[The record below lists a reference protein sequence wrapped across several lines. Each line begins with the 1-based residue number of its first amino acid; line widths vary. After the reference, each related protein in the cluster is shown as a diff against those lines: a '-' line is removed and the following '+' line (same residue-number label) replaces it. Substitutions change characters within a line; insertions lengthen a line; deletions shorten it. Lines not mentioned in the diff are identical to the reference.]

1 MNTAN
6 HRVKAE
12 AKAESKAALPL
23 ASDSSG
29 VALACELPAD
39 AGSDDRIWIPA
50 GVSHRIRIADPAH
63 RARLLAAIFDMEPD
77 PDLRL
82 VLLGAEVNALR
93 MRERVALRTRLAFLP
108 ASGGLLSSLNA
119 WENIILPLGI
129 RHPKRLQGI
138 AAEVHTLVTEL
149 GGAPE
154 TMLGKLPEEMTLLE
168 KKITGFVRILLEAP
182 DLVLVE
188 NFAPGLDSAE
198 RMRIPYF
205 AATYHARHPLGTFV
219 QLEDV
224 LGV

>member
-6 HRVKAE
+6 QSV
-12 AKAESKAALPL
+12 ESDAALPR
-23 ASDSSG
+23 ASDTSG

-39 AGSDDRIWIPA
+39 SGSDGRIWIPA
-50 GVSHRIRIADPAH
+50 GVSHRIRIANPAH
-63 RARLLAAIFDMEPD
+63 RVRLLAAIFDMEPD

-93 MRERVALRTRLAFLP
+93 MEERIALRARLAFLP
-108 ASGGLLSSLNA
+108 AAGGLLSDLNA
-119 WENIILPLGI
+119 WENIILPLGF
-129 RHPKRLQGI
+129 RHPERLRGI
-138 AAEVHTLVTEL
+138 AAEVHALLTGL
-149 GGAPE
+149 GVAPQRL
-154 TMLGKLPEEMTLLE
+154 LGRLPEEMTLLE

-188 NFAPGLDSAE
+188 NFTSGLDSAE
-198 RMRIPYF
+198 RIRIPYF
-205 AATYHARHPLGTFV
+205 AATYHASHPGGTFV

>member
-6 HRVKAE
+6 QPV
-12 AKAESKAALPL
+12 AADAVLPRAL
-23 ASDSSG
+23 ETTG
-29 VALACELPAD
+29 VGLACELPAD
-39 AGSDDRIWIPA
+39 SGSDGRIWIPA
-50 GVSHRIRIADPAH
+50 GVSLRIRIANPAH

-82 VLLGAEVNALR
+82 VLLGAEVNALS
-93 MRERVALRTRLAFLP
+93 MEERIALRARLAFL
-108 ASGGLLSSLNA
+108 AAAGGLLSKLNA
-119 WENIILPLGI
+119 WENIILPLGCH
-129 RHPKRLQGI
+129 HPERLQGI
-138 AAEVHTLVTEL
+138 AVEVHALVTEL
-149 GGAPE
+149 GESPQ
-154 TMLGKLPEEMTLLE
+154 TLLGKLPEEMTLLE

-224 LGV
+224 LGG

>member
-6 HRVKAE
+6 QPV
-12 AKAESKAALPL
+12 AADAVLPRAL
-23 ASDSSG
+23 ETTG
-29 VALACELPAD
+29 VGLACELPAD
-39 AGSDDRIWIPA
+39 SGSDGRIWIPA
-50 GVSHRIRIADPAH
+50 GVSLRIRIANPAH

-82 VLLGAEVNALR
+82 VLLGAEVNALS
-93 MRERVALRTRLAFLP
+93 MEERIALRARLAFL
-108 ASGGLLSSLNA
+108 AAAGGLLSNLNA
-119 WENIILPLGI
+119 WENIILPLGCH
-129 RHPKRLQGI
+129 HPERLQGI
-138 AAEVHTLVTEL
+138 AVEVHALVTEL
-149 GGAPE
+149 GESPQ
-154 TMLGKLPEEMTLLE
+154 TLLGKLPEEMTLLE

-224 LGV
+224 LGG

>member
-6 HRVKAE
+6 QPVAANAVLPRVLE
-12 AKAESKAALPL
+12 T
-23 ASDSSG
+23 SG
-29 VALACELPAD
+29 VGLACELPAD
-39 AGSDDRIWIPA
+39 SDSDGRIWIPA
-50 GVSHRIRIADPAH
+50 GVSLRIRIANPAH
-63 RARLLAAIFDMEPD
+63 KVRLLAAIFDMEPD

-82 VLLGAEVNALR
+82 VLLGVEVNALS
-93 MRERVALRTRLAFLP
+93 MEERIALRARLAFL
-108 ASGGLLSSLNA
+108 AAAGGLLSNLNA
-119 WENIILPLGI
+119 WENIILPLGCH
-129 RHPKRLQGI
+129 HPERLQGI
-138 AAEVHTLVTEL
+138 AVEVYALVTEL

-154 TMLGKLPEEMTLLE
+154 MLLGKLPEEMTLLE

-224 LGV
+224 LGG